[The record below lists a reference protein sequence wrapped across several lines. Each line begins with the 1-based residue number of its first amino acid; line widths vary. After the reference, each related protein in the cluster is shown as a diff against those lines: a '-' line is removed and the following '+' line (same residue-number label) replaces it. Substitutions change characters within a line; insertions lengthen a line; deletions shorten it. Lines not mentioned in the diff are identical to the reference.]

1 MLLSPLHVIVQRLEE
16 VLPDVPGPEQEEAL
30 HGEVGE
36 GDDGHPGRED
46 HLQQA
51 TDLMSVKTRHS
62 VLCCLL
68 TISRNSLG
76 QVNL

>member
-36 GDDGHPGRED
+36 GDDRHPGRED
-46 HLQQA
+46 HLQQ
-51 TDLMSVKTRHS
+51 TV
-62 VLCCLL
+62 
-68 TISRNSLG
+68 
-76 QVNL
+76 